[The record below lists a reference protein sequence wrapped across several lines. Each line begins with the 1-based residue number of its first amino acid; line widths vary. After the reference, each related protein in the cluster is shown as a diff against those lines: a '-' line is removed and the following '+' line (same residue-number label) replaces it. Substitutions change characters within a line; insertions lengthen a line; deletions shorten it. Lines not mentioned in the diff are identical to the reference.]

1 MFYTR
6 DGSRAAFRADAERMY
21 GEALRARDGG

>member
-6 DGSRAAFRADAERMY
+6 EGSRAAFRADAERMY
-21 GEALRARDGG
+21 ADALRARAGG